1 MRGDDLVRSVKLS
14 RQKKNLRGLSAVT
27 QCRGLESGS
36 WVSNMASV
44 LSRRLG
50 KRSLL
55 GTRVSTPGALADGVL
70 VATQIPGLQ
79 TDLGGAS
86 AYAVPQEDGSCTLLA
101 EESSQTPRLPSPS
114 CQQLCAGQQVL
125 ITYNG
130 QECAGLVEQH
140 NPLSDKMKVL
150 LPEQGLQA
158 CWRVQDVRPAM
169 LQPPTLPAAGGPTPA
184 DALQRS
190 VSSNIDVPKRKA
202 DAAVEMDEMVAA
214 MVLTSLSCS
223 PVVQSPP
230 AGESGIPPSRAVCDL
245 WKESGDVSDSGSS
258 TTSGHW
264 SAGSDIS
271 TPSPPHPAGSPK
283 YSSEGLSSPQV
294 DDGFETDSDPFLLDE
309 PAPRKRKNSVKVMY
323 KCLWPSCGKVLRS
336 IVGIKRHVKTQ
347 HLGDSADSDQ
357 RKQEE
362 DFYYTEVQ
370 VKEEPAPEVAATTS
384 PISTS
389 APIII
394 QQALAK
400 PEALLVE
407 QPVLEPA
414 LASSALSQSAP
425 SSFWHIQ
432 ADHAYQ
438 ALPSIQIPVSPH
450 IFTSISWATA
460 TSTLPSLSP
469 VRSRSLSFSEPQPPT
484 PMLKSHL
491 IVASPPRVSVG
502 TRKVRGEA
510 KKCRKVYGI
519 EHRDQWCTACRWK
532 KACQRFLD

>member
-1 MRGDDLVRSVKLS
+1 MWGGCLHQPGPGSFNPAGGEARRGA
-14 RQKKNLRGLSAVT
+14 GLPGTLFS
-27 QCRGLESGS
+27 E
-36 WVSNMASV
+36 MASV

-55 GTRVSTPGALADGVL
+55 GTRVSAPSTLAEGVL
-70 VATQIPGLQ
+70 VPPQISSLQ
-79 TDLGGAS
+79 TDLSQLPAH
-86 AYAVPQEDGSCTLLA
+86 PEDGLCMPA
-101 EESSQTPRLPSPS
+101 VEESSQAPRVPSPS
-114 CQQLCAGQQVL
+114 HRQLCAGQQVL
-125 ITYNG
+125 VTYNG
-130 QECAGLVEQH
+130 QECPGLMEQH
-140 NPLSDKMKVL
+140 NPLGDKVKVL

-158 CWRVQDVRPAM
+158 CWRVQDVPQTPA
-169 LQPPTLPAAGGPTPA
+169 LPSPGGPGPA
-184 DALQRS
+184 EVLQRS
-190 VSSNIDVPKRKA
+190 VSSSIDVPKRKA

-230 AGESGIPPSRAVCDL
+230 ATESSIPPSRAACDP

-264 SAGSDIS
+264 SGGSDIS

-283 YSSEGLSSPQV
+283 YSSEALSSPQA

-357 RKQEE
+357 RKREE

-370 VKEEPAPEVAATTS
+370 VKEEPAPEVAPATS
-384 PISTS
+384 PTSVS

-400 PEALLVE
+400 PEPLLLE
-407 QPVLEPA
+407 QAMPEPA
-414 LASSALSQSAP
+414 LASSTLSQSAP

-469 VRSRSLSFSEPQPPT
+469 VRSRSLSFSEPQAPT
-484 PMLKSHL
+484 SMLKSHL
-491 IVASPPRVSVG
+491 IVASPPRVSIS

>member
-1 MRGDDLVRSVKLS
+1 
-14 RQKKNLRGLSAVT
+14 
-27 QCRGLESGS
+27 
-36 WVSNMASV
+36 VSKMASM

-55 GTRVSTPGALADGVL
+55 GTRVSAPDALADGVL
-70 VATQIPGLQ
+70 VTTHIPGLQ
-79 TDLGGAS
+79 TDLGRVS
-86 AYAVPQEDGSCTLLA
+86 AHTVLQEDGSCVPTV
-101 EESSQTPRLPSPS
+101 EESNQAPRFPGHRQLYCPSR
-114 CQQLCAGQQVL
+114 CFQVL
-125 ITYNG
+125 LTYSG
-130 QECAGLVEQH
+130 QEAAGLVEQH
-140 NPLSDKMKVL
+140 NQLSEKVKVL
-150 LPEQGLQA
+150 LPEQGLQT
-158 CWRVQDVRPAM
+158 CWRAQDVRPAT
-169 LQPPTLPAAGGPTPA
+169 LQPPALPAASGPGA
-184 DALQRS
+184 AEVLQRS
-190 VSSNIDVPKRKA
+190 VSSSIDVPKRKA

-230 AGESGIPPSRAVCDL
+230 AGESGVPSSRTACDP

-264 SAGSDIS
+264 SGGSDIS

-283 YSSEGLSSPQV
+283 YTSEALSSPQA

-309 PAPRKRKNSVKVMY
+309 PAPRKRKNSVKVVY

-347 HLGDSADSDQ
+347 HLGDSVDSDQ

-370 VKEEPAPEVAATTS
+370 VKEETVPEAVATASPTS
-384 PISTS
+384 VSS
-389 APIII
+389 PIII
-394 QQALAK
+394 HQALTK

-407 QPVLEPA
+407 QPMLEPT
-414 LASSALSQSAP
+414 LASSTLSQSAP

-491 IVASPPRVSVG
+491 IVASPPRVAIS